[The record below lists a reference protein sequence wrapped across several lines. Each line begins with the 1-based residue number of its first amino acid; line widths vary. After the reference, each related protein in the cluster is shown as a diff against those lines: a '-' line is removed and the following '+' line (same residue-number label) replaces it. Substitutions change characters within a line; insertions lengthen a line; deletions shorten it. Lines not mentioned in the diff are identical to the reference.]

1 MPGQMGRKNTHPQE
15 GARQRAA
22 SWGCFRLER
31 AVRDANF
38 LPFLGQGKLSPRNGR
53 LFMPIDLDAGTA
65 GRSGEGVWPRSPP
78 DTARDAPC
86 AIPASSGS
94 PCEDGSWR
102 TRRLGG
108 RLCWAWGGRTRDTA
122 GRRRSRVRASLWM
135 ETLKPEAMESMTGCR
150 AGCLLR
156 FERAVRAILS

>member
-1 MPGQMGRKNTHPQE
+1 MPGQIGQARTCTPRKSPE
-15 GARQRAA
+15 VGP

-38 LPFLGQGKLSPRNGR
+38 LPFSGQGKLSPRNGK
-53 LFMPIDLDAGTA
+53 LFMPIDLDADTA

-86 AIPASSGS
+86 AISASLGS

-102 TRRLGG
+102 TRRSGG
-108 RLCWAWGGRTRDTA
+108 RLCWAWGSRTRDTA
-122 GRRRSRVRASLWM
+122 GRRRSRLRASLWM

-156 FERAVRAILS
+156 FERAVRVILS